1 MGARQVWF
9 ALSALACACDA
20 ASSGSKICDAL
31 NVCNFRKFNFSCPT
45 GMELVAAPTRNT
57 NFTFRSADVPQWGD
71 SSGDPTTYTP
81 GVWNELHLRVAHHAW
96 KYIGLLL
103 YAVRADAGALDEDE
117 NLIEEPIGEWDVRAD
132 PDDFYVSPACGRL
145 AVTHMSAKPKR
156 MHHRFHWK
164 PPVGLGRVTFR
175 LLIKWCVASRSRA
188 LLLVVS
194 ARARP
199 TSIRARA
206 PYPRARDLTRAL
218 HMHAPAARL
227 SFSGA
232 RRTAARSTGRWPRT

>member
-175 LLIKWCVASRSRA
+175 LLIKWCVASRARA
-188 LLLVVS
+188 VSVS

-199 TSIRARA
+199 IRAR
-206 PYPRARDLTRAL
+206 PIRARVPVPACTRPHARAA
-218 HMHAPAARL
+218 HAPAA
-227 SFSGA
+227 
-232 RRTAARSTGRWPRT
+232 ARSF

>member
-1 MGARQVWF
+1 M
-9 ALSALACACDA
+9 
-20 ASSGSKICDAL
+20 
-31 NVCNFRKFNFSCPT
+31 CNFRHYNFSCPT
-45 GMELVAAPTRNT
+45 GMELVAPPTRSDNYT
-57 NFTFRSADVPQWGD
+57 LRTADEPQGD

-81 GVWNELHLRVAHHAW
+81 GVLNELHLRVAHHAW

-175 LLIKWCVASRSRA
+175 LLIKWCCRAPWQRRSGWW
-188 LLLVVS
+188 LH
-194 ARARP
+194 ARP
-199 TSIRARA
+199 RR
-206 PYPRARDLTRAL
+206 
-218 HMHAPAARL
+218 AAR
-227 SFSGA
+227 
-232 RRTAARSTGRWPRT
+232 RRQRRRWAQRGRRRWSSRCVRCGC